1 MTPLV
6 IGLLIF
12 VVTVAVLATGLPIA
26 FGLGAVAL
34 AFMLAFDGWN
44 SVHFVPE
51 TIFAGLSDFTLVSL
65 PMFIIMGAAV
75 ASSRAGSDLYEALAR
90 WLHRVPG
97 SLVISNIGACALF
110 SALTGSSPATCAA
123 IGKMGIPEMRKRG
136 YDADL
141 ATGAIAAGGTLGILI
156 PPSITMI
163 LYGIASETSIGR
175 LFLAGVIPGLLLT
188 ALFMAWALFLSWK
201 RGTKLVDADRIYSLK
216 EKVELLPK
224 LLPFIAVIVGVVY
237 ALYGGIATP
246 SEAAGVGAA
255 LCLVMVIVI
264 YRVWKPA
271 DLWAILRDGL
281 RESGMLLMII
291 GTSILFGYMMSSLQV
306 TQSVAEGIAAM
317 QVNKWVVLAA
327 INLMLLVAGMF
338 LPPAAIILMTTPIL
352 MPVILAAG
360 FDPIWFGVILTINME
375 LGLITPPV
383 GLNLFVINGITP
395 DVKLPT
401 ILKGALPFMGCMVV
415 AILILCVF
423 PGLATWLPQVD
434 QAIIEQ
440 GGNKVLADAWLAGGF
455 AGKNKCVKK
464 PEDAAGEKFR
474 SAGATFSQMWAGA
487 GASIVSIPS
496 NEVYNA
502 LQQGV
507 ATATDTSSGSFV
519 SFRLYEQLK
528 CLTAPGDNALWFM
541 YEPVLISL
549 KSWNK
554 LNDAQK
560 AALMKAAQKSEDYFE
575 AESKKLDDKLVETF
589 KANKTEVVFLNEA
602 EFEAWRGVAQKTS
615 YKNFAEKVPGG
626 KELLDKALS
635 VK

>member
-1 MTPLV
+1 MSPLV

-12 VVTVAVLATGLPIA
+12 VITTLVLATGLPIA

-34 AFMLAFDGWN
+34 SFMLVFDGWN
-44 SVHFVPE
+44 SINFVPE
-51 TIFAGLSDFTLVSL
+51 TVFAGLSDFTLVSL

-90 WLHRVPG
+90 WLHRIPG

-156 PPSITMI
+156 PPSVTMI

-175 LFLAGVIPGLLLT
+175 LFIAGIIPGLLLT
-188 ALFMAWALFLSWK
+188 GLFMAWALFLSWK
-201 RGTKLVDADRIYSLK
+201 RGTRLVDQDRIYSMR
-216 EKVELLPK
+216 EKLELLPR

-255 LCLVMVIVI
+255 LCLVMVVVI
-264 YRVWKPA
+264 YRVWRPA

-306 TQSVAEGIAAM
+306 TQSVAQSIAELH
-317 QVNKWVVLAA
+317 VNRWLVLAA
-327 INLMLLVAGMF
+327 INLLLLVAGCF
-338 LPPAAIILMTTPIL
+338 LPPAAIILMTTPVL
-352 MPVILAAG
+352 MPVINGAG

-395 DVKLPT
+395 DVSLPT
-401 ILKGALPFMGCMVV
+401 ILKGAFPFMLCMVL

-423 PGLATWLPQVD
+423 PELATWLPS
-434 QAIIEQ
+434 
-440 GGNKVLADAWLAGGF
+440 KVMG
-455 AGKNKCVKK
+455 
-464 PEDAAGEKFR
+464 
-474 SAGATFSQMWAGA
+474 
-487 GASIVSIPS
+487 
-496 NEVYNA
+496 
-502 LQQGV
+502 
-507 ATATDTSSGSFV
+507 
-519 SFRLYEQLK
+519 
-528 CLTAPGDNALWFM
+528 
-541 YEPVLISL
+541 
-549 KSWNK
+549 
-554 LNDAQK
+554 
-560 AALMKAAQKSEDYFE
+560 
-575 AESKKLDDKLVETF
+575 
-589 KANKTEVVFLNEA
+589 
-602 EFEAWRGVAQKTS
+602 
-615 YKNFAEKVPGG
+615 
-626 KELLDKALS
+626 
-635 VK
+635 

>member
-1 MTPLV
+1 MSALT

-12 VVTVAVLATGLPIA
+12 LVTVLVLATGIPIA

-34 AFMLAFDGWN
+34 LFMVVFDGWSSIN
-44 SVHFVPE
+44 FVPE

-75 ASSRAGSDLYEALAR
+75 ASSRAGSDLYEALSR
-90 WLHRVPG
+90 WLHRIPG

-175 LFLAGVIPGLLLT
+175 LFLAGVLPGLLLT
-188 ALFMAWALFLSWK
+188 ALFMAWALFISWK
-201 RGTKLVDADRIYSLK
+201 RGTVLVDADRIYSMK
-216 EKVELLPK
+216 EKFELVPR

-255 LCLVMVIVI
+255 LCLAMVVVI
-264 YRVWKPA
+264 YRVWRPM

-281 RESGMLLMII
+281 RESGMLMLIM

-306 TQSVAEGIAAM
+306 TQSVAQAIGEMHANRWLI
-317 QVNKWVVLAA
+317 LAA
-327 INLMLLVAGMF
+327 VNLLLLVAGMF

-352 MPVILAAG
+352 MPVITAAG
-360 FDPIWFGVILTINME
+360 FDPIWFGVVLTINME

-395 DVKLPT
+395 DVRLPT
-401 ILKGALPFMGCMVV
+401 ILKGAFPFMLCMVV
-415 AILILCVF
+415 AILILCVV
-423 PGLATWLPQVD
+423 PEIATWLP
-434 QAIIEQ
+434 
-440 GGNKVLADAWLAGGF
+440 
-455 AGKNKCVKK
+455 
-464 PEDAAGEKFR
+464 R
-474 SAGATFSQMWAGA
+474 
-487 GASIVSIPS
+487 
-496 NEVYNA
+496 
-502 LQQGV
+502 
-507 ATATDTSSGSFV
+507 
-519 SFRLYEQLK
+519 
-528 CLTAPGDNALWFM
+528 
-541 YEPVLISL
+541 
-549 KSWNK
+549 
-554 LNDAQK
+554 
-560 AALMKAAQKSEDYFE
+560 ALM
-575 AESKKLDDKLVETF
+575 
-589 KANKTEVVFLNEA
+589 
-602 EFEAWRGVAQKTS
+602 G
-615 YKNFAEKVPGG
+615 
-626 KELLDKALS
+626 
-635 VK
+635 

>member
-1 MTPLV
+1 VTPLM
-6 IGLLIF
+6 IGLLIIVF
-12 VVTVAVLATGLPIA
+12 TVLVLATGLPIA

-34 AFMLAFDGWN
+34 AFMIYFDGWHA
-44 SVHFVPE
+44 VHFVPE
-51 TIFAGLSDFTLVSL
+51 TIFAGLDDFTLVSL

-90 WLHRVPG
+90 WLNRVPG

-175 LFLAGVIPGLLLT
+175 LFIAGILPGLLLT
-188 ALFMAWALFLSWK
+188 GLFMAWALFLSWK
-201 RGTKLVDADRIYSLK
+201 RGTKLVDSERIYSMK
-216 EKVELLPK
+216 EKLQLLPR

-246 SEAAGVGAA
+246 SEAAGVGAL
-255 LCLVMVIVI
+255 LCLVMVI
-264 YRVWKPA
+264 YRVWRPME
-271 DLWAILRDGL
+271 LWVILRAGL
-281 RESGMLLMII
+281 CESGMLLMII

-306 TQSVAEGIAAM
+306 TQSVAEAIAAM
-317 QVNKWVVLAA
+317 QVNKWVILAA
-327 INLMLLVAGMF
+327 INALLLVAGMF

-352 MPVILAAG
+352 IPVILASG

-401 ILKGALPFMGCMVV
+401 ILRGALPFMGCMVL

-423 PGLATWLPQVD
+423 PELATWLP
-434 QAIIEQ
+434 
-440 GGNKVLADAWLAGGF
+440 
-455 AGKNKCVKK
+455 
-464 PEDAAGEKFR
+464 
-474 SAGATFSQMWAGA
+474 T
-487 GASIVSIPS
+487 
-496 NEVYNA
+496 
-502 LQQGV
+502 
-507 ATATDTSSGSFV
+507 
-519 SFRLYEQLK
+519 RLM
-528 CLTAPGDNALWFM
+528 G
-541 YEPVLISL
+541 
-549 KSWNK
+549 
-554 LNDAQK
+554 
-560 AALMKAAQKSEDYFE
+560 
-575 AESKKLDDKLVETF
+575 
-589 KANKTEVVFLNEA
+589 
-602 EFEAWRGVAQKTS
+602 
-615 YKNFAEKVPGG
+615 
-626 KELLDKALS
+626 
-635 VK
+635 

>member
-1 MTPLV
+1 MSPLA

-12 VVTVAVLATGLPIA
+12 VVTIVVLATGMPIA
-26 FGLGAVAL
+26 FGMGAVAL
-34 AFMLAFDGWN
+34 LFMVIFDGWN
-44 SVHFVPE
+44 SINFVPE
-51 TIFAGLSDFTLVSL
+51 TVFAGLSDFTLVSL
-65 PMFIIMGAAV
+65 PMFVIMGAAV

-90 WLHRVPG
+90 WLHRIPG

-175 LFLAGVIPGLLLT
+175 LFIAGILPGLLLT
-188 ALFMAWALFLSWK
+188 TLFMGWALFISWK
-201 RGTKLVDADRIYSLK
+201 RGTRLVDHDRIYSLK
-216 EKVELLPK
+216 EKLELLPR

-255 LCLVMVIVI
+255 LCLAMVVVI
-264 YRVWKPA
+264 YRVWRPT
-271 DLWAILRDGL
+271 DLWVIVRDGL

-306 TQSVAEGIAAM
+306 TQAVATSIGDL
-317 QVNKWVVLAA
+317 QVNRWVILAA
-327 INLMLLVAGMF
+327 INLMLLVAGCF

-352 MPVILAAG
+352 MPIIAAAG

-401 ILKGALPFMGCMVV
+401 ILKGAFPFMLCMVL
-415 AILILCVF
+415 AIVILCVF
-423 PGLATWLPQVD
+423 PELATWLP
-434 QAIIEQ
+434 A
-440 GGNKVLADAWLAGGF
+440 
-455 AGKNKCVKK
+455 
-464 PEDAAGEKFR
+464 
-474 SAGATFSQMWAGA
+474 
-487 GASIVSIPS
+487 
-496 NEVYNA
+496 
-502 LQQGV
+502 
-507 ATATDTSSGSFV
+507 
-519 SFRLYEQLK
+519 
-528 CLTAPGDNALWFM
+528 
-541 YEPVLISL
+541 
-549 KSWNK
+549 K
-554 LNDAQK
+554 L
-560 AALMKAAQKSEDYFE
+560 M
-575 AESKKLDDKLVETF
+575 
-589 KANKTEVVFLNEA
+589 
-602 EFEAWRGVAQKTS
+602 G
-615 YKNFAEKVPGG
+615 
-626 KELLDKALS
+626 
-635 VK
+635 